1 MSIGHNMH
9 RLTIITS
16 TFNSINHLQNLINSV
31 KKYKE
36 NWVQWIVVDG
46 NSTDG
51 TIDLLK
57 KNIDIID
64 NLIIENDTG
73 IYDAWNKAL
82 KHINGQYI
90 CFIGSDDDIAP
101 SYFKNVKN
109 SLETITNNVICF
121 KIAIFENNKE
131 NIKYELHKTIYVKPN
146 KYPFELGFHHQG
158 TLFHVEL
165 FKKNSFDTSYK
176 ILGDLAHLTLQ
187 NQDLNPIIILTK
199 APQYYFNNAGVSS
212 RKDKLILRYKE
223 RISIIKNIDGYYLYK
238 IGLIF
243 FYNLKIIYKSL

>member
-1 MSIGHNMH
+1 MH
-9 RLTIITS
+9 KLTIITS

-31 KKYKE
+31 KDYKE

-51 TIDLLK
+51 TKDLLK
-57 KNIDIID
+57 KNIDVID
-64 NLIIENDTG
+64 HLIIEDDTG

-90 CFIGSDDDIAP
+90 CFIGSDDDIA
-101 SYFKNVKN
+101 STYFENVKK
-109 SLETITNNVICF
+109 SLETITNNVICY
-121 KIAIFENNKE
+121 KIAIFEDNKE
-131 NIKYELHKTIYVKPN
+131 NIIYELHKTIYIKPN
-146 KYPFELGFHHQG
+146 NYPFELGFHHQG

-165 FKKNSFDTSYK
+165 FKKNIFDLSYK

-187 NQDLNPIIILTK
+187 NKDLNPIIILTK
-199 APQYYFNNAGVSS
+199 DPQYFFNNAGISS

-223 RISIIKNIDGYYLYK
+223 RISIIKSINGHYFYK
-238 IGLIF
+238 IFLIF
-243 FYNLKIIYKSL
+243 LYNLKIFYKSL